1 MVDGDG
7 GTRFGGDCWL
17 CVFDGGR
24 ERWEGRERIDLFIL
38 LVGIVYIIL
47 INYVKIKTRM
57 LGEL

>member
-24 ERWEGRERIDLFIL
+24 ERWEGRERSELFIL
-38 LVGIVYIIL
+38 FDRIVYIIL
-47 INYVKIKTRM
+47 INCMSK
-57 LGEL
+57 

>member
-24 ERWEGRERIDLFIL
+24 ERSELFIL
-38 LVGIVYIIL
+38 FDRIVYIIL
-47 INYVKIKTRM
+47 INCMSK
-57 LGEL
+57 